1 MNKYFYDLHIHSC
14 LSPCGDKDMTP
25 ANIAGMAAI
34 KGLQIVAL
42 TDHNTTKNCPAFFK
56 ACKAMGLIPIP
67 GMELTVSEDIHLLCL
82 FRTLEAAMEFG
93 RQVDEK
99 KIPVVNRPE
108 VFGEQLIVD
117 EEDRVLGEEEM
128 LLLNATTLSLDEGTE
143 LCRSLGGVCYPAH
156 IDRTSNGAVAI
167 LGTFPDWEGYTAYEI
182 SSAGSRREEEEK
194 FPCLKVLPCVKS
206 SDAHYLWDIS
216 EAQNFFELCDEPYS
230 SQFVRDK
237 LIDLLEGK

>member
-1 MNKYFYDLHIHSC
+1 MNRYYYDLHIHSC
-14 LSPCGDKDMTP
+14 LSPCGDNDMTP

-56 ACKAMGLIPIP
+56 ACKKCGIIPIP

-82 FRTLEAAMEFG
+82 FRSLEDAMEFG
-93 RQVDEK
+93 RRVDERM
-99 KIPVVNRPE
+99 IPIKNRPE
-108 VFGEQLIVD
+108 IFGSQFIMDD
-117 EEDRVLGEEEM
+117 EDNLLGEEEN
-128 LLLNATTLSLDEGTE
+128 LLLNATTLSLDEGTA
-143 LCRSLGGVCYPAH
+143 LCRECGGVCHPAH

-167 LGTFPDWEGYTAYEI
+167 LGTFPDWLGYTSFEV
-182 SSAGSRREEEEK
+182 SNRGSVTEERTRFPVLSALCS
-194 FPCLKVLPCVKS
+194 VKS

-216 EAQNFFELCDEPYS
+216 EAENYFELEDEPYS
-230 SQFVRDK
+230 SAFVREK